1 MIRNLSFGLGRKSN
15 YICNVI
21 GSIELFNVCLCLII
35 LVINKGLSVSIVY
48 FWHPKLVMVL
58 RQASSSS

>member
-15 YICNVI
+15 YIFNVI

-35 LVINKGLSVSIVY
+35 LVINKGVILYEALLSIVIMM
-48 FWHPKLVMVL
+48 L
-58 RQASSSS
+58 